1 MMLEIE
7 GIDLKIEYKHNF
19 LDRTKTNVPY
29 SVTILF
35 SSPEVQDTELIWG
48 FTK

>member
-29 SVTILF
+29 SVF
-35 SSPEVQDTELIWG
+35 PSPEVQDTGLIWG